1 MLRSVETVWKNV
13 KQVHLHLLEPA
24 TPAADSP
31 ASRDSS
37 TCTRQTWERLMMLF
51 PEHVS
56 ILAGPSAFQG
66 PSQVALAVKNLPT
79 MQET

>member
-1 MLRSVETVWKNV
+1 
-13 KQVHLHLLEPA
+13 
-24 TPAADSP
+24 
-31 ASRDSS
+31 
-37 TCTRQTWERLMMLF
+37 MLF

-56 ILAGPSAFQG
+56 ILAGPSVFQG